1 MSLEWARQ
9 LQGPALSGGLGQAP
23 SKCLRNV
30 CETEW
35 NKLKNAGYLF
45 LWQRNQL
52 PSEGLLQT
60 NYFRTWPV
68 SSNEASPP
76 VQLCS

>member
-1 MSLEWARQ
+1 MSLGWARQ
-9 LQGPALSGGLGQAP
+9 LHGPALSGGLGLAP
-23 SKCLRNV
+23 SKYLRNV

-45 LWQRNQL
+45 LWQRSQL
-52 PSEGLLQT
+52 LSEGPLQA
-60 NYFRTWPV
+60 NYLRTWSV

-76 VQLCS
+76 L